1 MAVGKGSA
9 RDRRIRVATYRY
21 TKVPIEGTTMDELKP
36 APLAPIE
43 QREIDFYDDRIVA
56 VLLPV
61 AGKSQPDIYVPV
73 RPLCEYLGIAWSPQL
88 RRIKRD
94 PVLSEAIKGVTVTV
108 TPGGQQEMMC
118 LPVDLVPGWLF
129 GITAERVKPELREK
143 IIRYQRECFR
153 VLWQAFQTETLAS
166 APTSRSMTS
175 IAEVREF
182 GLALT
187 RLAEEHIALDAR
199 VATAEDR
206 LDQASHVVGGLL
218 RDMTQ
223 TKKDVADLAR
233 RVAPGT
239 PITEEQAGDLQQRVK
254 ALAMLLTEANP
265 GKNHFQAIWGELNR
279 RCGVSGYRNI
289 PAAKYPEVAKLLED
303 WQTRASLAAPDRG
316 TPGE

>member
-1 MAVGKGSA
+1 MNEPVQ
-9 RDRRIRVATYRY
+9 
-21 TKVPIEGTTMDELKP
+21 

-56 VLLPV
+56 VLVDVP
-61 AGKSQPDIYVPV
+61 GKTEPDIYVPV
-73 RPLCEYLGIAWSPQL
+73 RPLCEFLGIAWSPQL
-88 RRIKRD
+88 RRLRRD
-94 PVLSEAIKGVTVTV
+94 PVLSEGIKGVTVTV

-129 GITAERVKPELREK
+129 GITADRVKSELREK

-153 VLWQAFQTETLAS
+153 VLWRAFQAEAAAATPA
-166 APTSRSMTS
+166 SRSMTS
-175 IAEVREF
+175 VAEVREF

-187 RLAEEHIALDAR
+187 RLAEEHLALDAR
-199 VATAEDR
+199 VSTAEDR
-206 LDQASHVVGGLL
+206 LDQASQVVGGLL
-218 RDMTQ
+218 RDMSAA
-223 TKKDVADLAR
+223 KKDVAELAR

-265 GKNHFQAIWGELNR
+265 AKNHFQSIWGELNR

-289 PAAKYPEVAKLLED
+289 PAAKYPEVIKLLDE
-303 WQTRASLAAPDRG
+303 WQTRASLTAPERD

>member
-1 MAVGKGSA
+1 MNE
-9 RDRRIRVATYRY
+9 
-21 TKVPIEGTTMDELKP
+21 PNP

-73 RPLCEYLGIAWSPQL
+73 RPLCDFLGVDWSAQR
-88 RRIKRD
+88 RRIARD
-94 PVLSEAIKGVTVTV
+94 PVLSARAKGVAVTA
-108 TPGGQQEMMC
+108 TPGGTQEMLC
-118 LPVDLVPGWLF
+118 LPVKFMHGWLF
-129 GITAERVKPELREK
+129 GINASRVRAELQAKL
-143 IIRYQRECFR
+143 IRYQEECFE
-153 VLWQAFQTETLAS
+153 VLWQAFQAETLSA
-166 APTSRSMTS
+166 APTSRSMAS

-187 RLAEEHIALDAR
+187 RLAEEHMALDAR
-199 VATAEDR
+199 VSTAEDR
-206 LDQASHVVGGLL
+206 LDQASQVVGGLL
-218 RDMTQ
+218 RDMSQ
-223 TKKDVADLAR
+223 TKKEVADLAR